1 MGRLVLLN
9 PNTSSEVTKRMAQ
22 AMSPNLPG
30 DMTIEPVTA
39 SFGAPYISDES
50 SYAIAHHA
58 VVDMLARVQA
68 QQALDPHRDAVLI
81 GCFGDPGLFA
91 LREIA
96 PCFVTGL
103 AEAAFIEAS
112 GYGTY
117 GVVTGGLKWAP
128 MLRRLARSLPSGEAL
143 QEIVTLEATGAQMA
157 ANPAQAQLWLIE
169 GCFQALEQAESA
181 ARPLQS
187 LIIGGAGLVGYAQA
201 IQHAVPCRLI
211 DSVQAGARLCVPR
224 R

>member
-9 PNTSSEVTKRMAQ
+9 PNTSSEVTGKMAR
-22 AMSPNLPG
+22 ALSLSLPRNV
-30 DMTIEPVTA
+30 IVEPLTA

-58 VVDMLARVQA
+58 VVEMLARVQA
-68 QQALDPHRDAVLI
+68 QQALDPHLDAVLI

-112 GYGTY
+112 GYGAY
-117 GVVTGGLKWAP
+117 GVVTGGPKWAP
-128 MLRRLARSLPSGEAL
+128 MLRRLARNLPSGAKL
-143 QEIVTLEATGAQMA
+143 QEIITLEATGAQMA
-157 ANPAQAQLWLIE
+157 ADPAQAHRWLIE
-169 GCFQALEQAESA
+169 GCLQALEQANSA
-181 ARPLQS
+181 GRPLQS

-201 IQHAVPCRLI
+201 IQDAVPCRLI
-211 DSVQAGARLCVPR
+211 DSVQAGARLCAPR
-224 R
+224 